1 MFIDLWDYGKG
12 KNFII
17 IIFKN
22 TKRSY
27 VYERVHA
34 CMYVYTYM
42 YYIHAHEIYII
53 VGSTKYFQLELE
65 IITSYNKMY

>member
-1 MFIDLWDYGKG
+1 MFIDLWDYSKG
-12 KNFII
+12 KNFI

-22 TKRSY
+22 TKRSC
-27 VYERVHA
+27 VYKRARTCICIHI
-34 CMYVYTYM
+34 